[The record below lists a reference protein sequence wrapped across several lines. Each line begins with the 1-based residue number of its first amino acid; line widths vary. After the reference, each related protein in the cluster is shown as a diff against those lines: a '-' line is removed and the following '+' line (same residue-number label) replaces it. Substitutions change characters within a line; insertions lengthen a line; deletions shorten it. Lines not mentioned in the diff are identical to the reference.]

1 MEIHR
6 RWPRFVRYSGD
17 DELSGARLSVG
28 GMGRVMNAR
37 RWQQLTVSI
46 TVIVIGFTVVWMA
59 VAWSSVWTLTAIFA
73 KRPHDAA
80 AEFRN
85 VWLPVSA
92 AMLQGGLSGPLAA
105 SVIGRDMRR
114 ARWLCNA
121 YGIVMASYLAW
132 LFVPDRTPLSIVAV
146 AVVAATAFVVA
157 RRRSSWISWLAGVWA
172 AAAILGMTFGV
183 SKDEPVMSAGVVLF
197 MIAIALLARYASNRI
212 DDSEHAIPPAESMG
226 GRMV

>member
-1 MEIHR
+1 M
-6 RWPRFVRYSGD
+6 
-17 DELSGARLSVG
+17 ARKPPTPW
-28 GMGRVMNAR
+28 

-73 KRPHDAA
+73 KRPHAAA

-157 RRRSSWISWLAGVWA
+157 RRRSSWISWLTGVWA

-183 SKDEPVMSAGVVLF
+183 SKDEPVMLFFHLALQGPWSTEHCGHIHRAWFVPSKSA
-197 MIAIALLARYASNRI
+197 RR
-212 DDSEHAIPPAESMG
+212 D
-226 GRMV
+226 